1 MLLLLVAVSIEVAAV
16 QKSKLI
22 VVILTVLVGV
32 SFGTFS
38 LGSFCIFGLTGS
50 WSLLCYFISAI
61 SIIVFALIPRIASNL
76 KILPFCSFSDI
87 AVALIGSYALVGL
100 TIIGASPI
108 IWKTGNYY
116 LAESTYNL
124 GSKMF
129 GRKIGSLSCG
139 FPIRDDENAISS
151 ALLKVY
157 GKESSEYKIFL
168 SRVNGT
174 AGI

>member
-1 MLLLLVAVSIEVAAV
+1 M

-22 VVILTVLVGV
+22 VVLLTALLGV
-32 SFGTFS
+32 SLGIFS

-50 WSLLCYFISAI
+50 WSFLCYFIAAI
-61 SIIVFALIPRIASNL
+61 SIIVFALIPRITHSSNL
-76 KILPFCSFSDI
+76 KIPPFCSFSDVF
-87 AVALIGSYALVGL
+87 VALIISYALVGFI
-100 TIIGASPI
+100 IIGASPI

-116 LAESTYNL
+116 FAESTYNF

-139 FPIRDDENAISS
+139 FQILDDENAISL

-157 GKESSEYKIFL
+157 GKESSEYKAFL
-168 SRVNGT
+168 SRVNGST
-174 AGI
+174 GI